1 MLPLEYSGPTLHRL
15 EALDANRPLLFG
27 LRQHKNYH
35 FHPPCCT
42 DWYMKY
48 FALFGPF
55 FFRLRLRRAM
65 PRLFMAN
72 IVLLDENLILQREP
86 LVALFHDCFR
96 MKIVGFGKSA
106 AAWFE
111 HGRFC
116 QNLGMGRQIIGA
128 LKHLLTFF
136 G

>member
-48 FALFGPF
+48 FAVKTLN
-55 FFRLRLRRAM
+55 
-65 PRLFMAN
+65 AN
-72 IVLLDENLILQREP
+72 FSTGGLSTPIK
-86 LVALFHDCFR
+86 LVD
-96 MKIVGFGKSA
+96 KA
-106 AAWFE
+106 AAAHLIDETQVDEILGFSLGDLGIP
-111 HGRFC
+111 GRLDF
-116 QNLGMGRQIIGA
+116 QRVAQAFDRRIGV
-128 LKHLLTFF
+128 FDE
-136 G
+136 